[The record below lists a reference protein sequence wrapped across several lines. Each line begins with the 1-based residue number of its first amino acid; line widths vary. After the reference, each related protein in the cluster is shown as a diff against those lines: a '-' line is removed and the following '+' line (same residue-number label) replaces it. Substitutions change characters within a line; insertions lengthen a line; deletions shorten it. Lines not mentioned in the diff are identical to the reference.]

1 MPQLQQID
9 TFLGQLIW
17 LAISFVLLY
26 VFLRKVALPR
36 VGEVLD
42 ARQARI
48 RADLDK
54 AAKLRDEAEAVRESY
69 EKALA
74 EGRAEAQKTLRA
86 ATDAAK
92 VAAAERLAE
101 VAAGVA
107 RDIEAAEARIGAAR
121 RDALGNIRAI
131 AGELAGDTVARFIG
145 AKVDE
150 KTARAAVAAVAQERE

>member
-9 TFLGQLIW
+9 TFIGQLIW
-17 LAISFVLLY
+17 LTISFVLLY

-54 AAKLRDEAEAVRESY
+54 AAQFRDEAETVRESY
-69 EKALA
+69 EDALA
-74 EGRAEAQKTLRA
+74 EGRVEAQKTLRA

-92 VAAAERLAE
+92 IEAAERLE
-101 VAAGVA
+101 TVAAGIA
-107 RDIEAAEARIGAAR
+107 KDIVAAEARIVAAR
-121 RDALGNIRAI
+121 RDALDNIRAV

-145 AKVDE
+145 TKVDE
-150 KTARAAVAAVAQERE
+150 KAARAAVAAVARERG